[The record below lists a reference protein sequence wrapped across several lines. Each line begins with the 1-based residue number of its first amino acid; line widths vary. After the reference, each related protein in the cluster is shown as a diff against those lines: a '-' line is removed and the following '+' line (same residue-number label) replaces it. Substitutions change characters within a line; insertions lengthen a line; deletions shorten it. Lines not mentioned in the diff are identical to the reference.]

1 MIDVDYPYLCSTI
14 GGLAGIPVRV
24 YKHNQQIFYYST
36 VLLPTDPLT
45 AFKSEV
51 LSVSSHIGYFIT
63 PHFHYYG
70 IVNSDDYKIVIGP
83 AYQIRVN
90 DQTLKEIAF
99 QCDVPQEE
107 TDAFVSGMKRIIPMP
122 LDSILQILCAMN
134 YVMNGEKLGL
144 GDILIY
150 DSEQKNL
157 KKTLEKERVGDNFYD
172 DPARAFEKENIH
184 NTLALE
190 QTLVNFVRRGDT
202 ATLKKWVEGFPAI
215 RGGVLAT
222 NQIRQYKNTFIVT
235 ATLISRAAIRG
246 GMDVDDALSLSDAYI
261 QKCELL
267 NDVDRITN
275 LQYRMV
281 FDYTEHV
288 EKLRRGTSPSKLVLD
303 VANYVQHHLSEAIT
317 TEDIAKALFMNRSW
331 LSVKF
336 KSEAGVTL
344 NDFILGEKTDEAK
357 RLLCYTD
364 KSIMAI
370 SAYLGFSSQSHFS
383 RVFKKYANC
392 LPAEYRKRYGE
403 SN

>member
-1 MIDVDYPYLCSTI
+1 MNNVDYPYLCSTI

-24 YKHNQQIFYYST
+24 FQRNKQIFYFST
-36 VLLPTDPLT
+36 VLLPADPMT
-45 AFKSEV
+45 AFKKEV

-83 AYQIRVN
+83 AYQMRIN
-90 DQTLKEIAF
+90 EQTLRELAF

-107 TDAFVSGMKRIIPMP
+107 TDEFISGMKRIIPMP

-134 YVMNGEKLGL
+134 YVINEEKLEL

-150 DSEQKNL
+150 DVEQKSL
-157 KKTLEKERVGDNFYD
+157 KETLEKERADDNFYA
-172 DPARAFEKENIH
+172 DPAGAYEKESIH

-222 NQIRQYKNTFIVT
+222 NQIRQSKNTFIVT
-235 ATLISRAAIRG
+235 ATLVSRAAIRG

-267 NDVDRITN
+267 NDVERITN

-281 FDYTEHV
+281 FGYTEYV
-288 EKLRRGTSPSKLVLD
+288 EKLRHGTSPSKLVLD
-303 VANYVQHHLSEAIT
+303 VANYVRHHLSEPIT
-317 TEDIAKALFMNRSW
+317 TEEIANALFMNRSW

-336 KSEAGVTL
+336 KNEAGMTL
-344 NDFILGEKTDEAK
+344 NDFILREKTDEAK

-383 RVFKKYANC
+383 RVFRKYANS
-392 LPAEYRKRYGE
+392 LPGEYRKKHGD
-403 SN
+403 N